1 MELSSES
8 GLCSEEVLACAN
20 FLHVSLSTQ
29 HADQPPGNTRRSRKS
44 LAAVIAIR
52 PSAAVLFQLQ
62 SRRSIDL
69 SQKSMEPPRLRERP
83 YQKRIKNTMFPG

>member
-1 MELSSES
+1 MEVSSES
-8 GLCSEEVLACAN
+8 GLSSED
-20 FLHVSLSTQ
+20 VSLSSMRTSHQ
-29 HADQPPGNTRRSRKS
+29 EIPGNPRKS
-44 LAAVIAIR
+44 LAAPVIAIR

-83 YQKRIKNTMFPG
+83 YQKRIKNTMLPG